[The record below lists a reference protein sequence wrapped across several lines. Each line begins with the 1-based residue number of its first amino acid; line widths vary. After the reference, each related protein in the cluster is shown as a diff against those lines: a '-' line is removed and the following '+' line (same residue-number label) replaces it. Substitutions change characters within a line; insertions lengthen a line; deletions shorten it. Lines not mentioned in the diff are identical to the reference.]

1 MLHKLLKITTLRNL
15 AIFDYDYSTNN
26 WASEGLYWDDSL
38 NVGKGY
44 FLFLY
49 DVDTTGE
56 SIMGNGGGIIG
67 VVDFTSLFSNDPSVT
82 LSLNN
87 SGDTNNSWDGWQLDL
102 PPISAHWYALGNP
115 FSEPMDIATWLSDN
129 SSSVNGNVVY
139 LYYRE
144 RRLWY
149 PKSSGSIYPGEG
161 FMIGGTSSN
170 VNITHR
176 NPSTYSSPSP
186 APAQPED
193 LGIKFSVLSSN
204 VSAEMYANQSV
215 SASDGFD
222 TKDAFVLF
230 GQNEQTVEPYFIVE
244 GRQVLANKYNSDN
257 YTCPIAFHSQNAC
270 EAKLFVENIPA
281 GTTVSIVDLFGEQE
295 TVLEEATAFDFSVLE
310 GENTGRYQ
318 IKIIKNSASSSL
330 VETSQSQTNISVWNN
345 NKNIFIEGK
354 DLKQVEIYNTLGQ
367 IVYSQKLS
375 GDKHNFVFNQE
386 GAYIVKVSA
395 KSGNKSHK
403 MIIKK

>member
-1 MLHKLLKITTLRNL
+1 M
-15 AIFDYDYSTNN
+15 
-26 WASEGLYWDDSL
+26 
-38 NVGKGY
+38 
-44 FLFLY
+44 
-49 DVDTTGE
+49 
-56 SIMGNGGGIIG
+56 IG
-67 VVDFTSLFSNDPSVT
+67 S
-82 LSLNN
+82 
-87 SGDTNNSWDGWQLDL
+87 
-102 PPISAHWYALGNP
+102 
-115 FSEPMDIATWLSDN
+115 N
-129 SSSVNGNVVY
+129 SSN
-139 LYYRE
+139 
-144 RRLWY
+144 
-149 PKSSGSIYPGEG
+149 
-161 FMIGGTSSN
+161 F
-170 VNITHR
+170 NITHR
-176 NPSTYSSPSP
+176 NPSTYSSSSP
-186 APAQPED
+186 APVQPED
-193 LGIKFSVLSSN
+193 LGIKFSVLSGN

-230 GQNEQTVEPYFIVE
+230 GQNEQMVEPYFIVE

-257 YTCPIAFHSQNAC
+257 YICPIAFHSQNAC

-318 IKIIKNSASSSL
+318 IKIIKNASSSL

-367 IVYSQKLS
+367 IVYSQRLS
-375 GDKHNFVFNQE
+375 GDKHNFVFNNE

-395 KSGNKSHK
+395 KSGTKSHK